1 MYFKHLH
8 VVVINLLGSHFPYS
22 LWTTIYLSFRVHLQ
36 VALLP
41 CGESHSYIN
50 QKPIGHFVLFRFYHL
65 YMNIKTH
72 LTFGPAMAESLQV
85 LHDKAR
91 VQSPCTWDDPSFF
104 LHISIMCV
112 FKLTRP
118 QPYVVVFQVTSIA
131 DDAYQ
136 ETAAVYLQVSIVSQA
151 LIFVTRSHKWSF
163 MERPGFWLLGAFIVA
178 QLIATLIAVYASWGF
193 AKIRGCG
200 WRWAGVVWL
209 YEWVFIT
216 LDLKF
221 IHNPFNGCVLKNLTF
236 CSSVPPW

>member
-1 MYFKHLH
+1 MYFKHLN
-8 VVVINLLGSHFPYS
+8 VVVINVLGSHFPYS
-22 LWTTIYLSFRVHLQ
+22 LQATIYSSFQVHLQ
-36 VALLP
+36 VTLLP
-41 CGESHSYIN
+41 CDESHSYIN
-50 QKPIGHFVLFRFYHL
+50 QKPIEHFVFFHFYHL
-65 YMNIKTH
+65 YINIKPH
-72 LTFGPAMAESLQV
+72 LTFRP
-85 LHDKAR
+85 AR
-91 VQSPCTWDDPSFF
+91 VQSPCTWNDP
-104 LHISIMCV
+104 ISSCTSVLCV
-112 FKLTRP
+112 HSD
-118 QPYVVVFQVTSIA
+118 VVVFQVTSIA

-216 LDLKF
+216 LDLKY
-221 IHNPFNGCVLKNLTF
+221 IHNLR
-236 CSSVPPW
+236 